1 MDDVRSCGASVM
13 DDVRNCGAHKYLVL
27 GATQEK
33 STNMFVHCSI
43 AYIMRLWK
51 QRTHVVVLLW
61 NVLQSYH
68 DLKRDVHVRKEVYK
82 TTELIMQFMC
92 ESCSLCVK
100 AVFILYN
107 KR

>member
-1 MDDVRSCGASVM
+1 MDEVRDCGT
-13 DDVRNCGAHKYLVL
+13 HKYLVL

-61 NVLQSYH
+61 NVIRSYH
-68 DLKRDVHVRKEVYK
+68 DLKEVYK
-82 TTELIMQFMC
+82 TTELLVEFMC
-92 ESCSLCVK
+92 ESSLYFVQQ
-100 AVFILYN
+100 ALSL
-107 KR
+107 